1 MLKEMNQLKEENIKL
16 KNALQQME
24 QEYQT
29 RSQYFDQ
36 LTVRLQQISKE
47 NDELKRGGSI
57 NNEDK

>member
-36 LTVRLQQISKE
+36 LTVRL
-47 NDELKRGGSI
+47 
-57 NNEDK
+57 